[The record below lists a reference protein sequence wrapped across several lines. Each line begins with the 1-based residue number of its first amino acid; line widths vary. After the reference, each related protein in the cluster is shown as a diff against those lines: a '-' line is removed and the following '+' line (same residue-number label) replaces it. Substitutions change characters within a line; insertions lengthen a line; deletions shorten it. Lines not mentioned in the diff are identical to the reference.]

1 MSDEKQ
7 LEKNHEETMKKHNK
21 DFEEFTKKYKALYKA
36 NTDSEAALRKEYKK
50 ASNMYKENMNQYDNE
65 LKN

>member
-1 MSDEKQ
+1 
-7 LEKNHEETMKKHNK
+7 MKKHNK